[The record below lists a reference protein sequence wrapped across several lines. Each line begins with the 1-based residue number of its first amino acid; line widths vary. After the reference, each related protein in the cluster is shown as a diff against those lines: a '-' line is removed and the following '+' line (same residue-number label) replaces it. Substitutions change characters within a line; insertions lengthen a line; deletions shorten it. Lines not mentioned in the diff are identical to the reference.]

1 MYRVVGVKRLLRVS
15 RVKIANRTIPAPNAL
30 CGASRIFSLSCDES
44 RNDDDNDGDGESLL
58 LLLLLLSLF
67 TEAPKA
73 AGITLPSLVFGV
85 AIIRNS
91 GSLLCVS

>member
-15 RVKIANRTIPAPNAL
+15 RVKIVNRTIPAPNAL
-30 CGASRIFSLSCDES
+30 CTSSRIFSLSCDES
-44 RNDDDNDGDGESLL
+44 RNYDDNDGDGESL